1 MARARALLARTSV
14 STGNLFSKV
23 GTEEKRASARCIF
36 REGKPFAARVNL
48 EEKGSKMTGELFQ
61 GEDFGQSG

>member
-1 MARARALLARTSV
+1 MALTRPLLARTSV

-23 GTEEKRASARCIF
+23 REGKKHDSARCIF
-36 REGKPFAARVNL
+36 REGKPFAARVKL
-48 EEKGSKMTGELFQ
+48 EDKGSKMNGELFQ